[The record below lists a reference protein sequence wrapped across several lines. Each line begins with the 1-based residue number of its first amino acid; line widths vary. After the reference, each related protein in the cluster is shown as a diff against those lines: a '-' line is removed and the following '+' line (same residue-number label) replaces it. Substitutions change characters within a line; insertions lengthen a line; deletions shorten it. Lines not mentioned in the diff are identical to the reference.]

1 MTGTG
6 TQTDPY
12 IVSEYADFIEAIQ
25 TSDVYVKCADNT
37 VWDFNEIAPTGLK
50 DVINVNCSEIN
61 GNNAVLINIT
71 IDTARDVFDF
81 NVATTIKNLNFL
93 NFYLVRKTE
102 NYPALFWCGSS
113 NVDFVNCKISGMLQ
127 DNTYL
132 FGKST
137 SSRNVK
143 FRESS
148 INLRLNNGGLGYYN
162 GSDPVE
168 SEYAGEYINTIVELS
183 GQHGSTRT
191 NPAMYLDNS
200 TVTGN
205 CAFLNNTLPIAGINS
220 AVDIKLP
227 DTQYVSRAYAGW
239 SNYLSVSKIVVN
251 TDKAVIYDS
260 DAGYYIKANTEQIK
274 NAEYLLSKGF
284 PIGVE

>member
-1 MTGTG
+1 MAVKTWEEF
-6 TQTDPY
+6 
-12 IVSEYADFIEAIQ
+12 VEAVAVENAVVEIENSA
-25 TSDVYVKCADNT
+25 YF
-37 VWDFNEIAPTGLK
+37 DFNEIAPTGLT
-50 DVINVNCSEIN
+50 DVINVNCREIN
-61 GNNAVLINIT
+61 GNNAVLKNIT
-71 IDTARDVFDF
+71 IDTARDVFNF
-81 NVATTIKNLNFL
+81 NVATTIKDLYFFNFK
-93 NFYLVRKTE
+93 LVRKTE

-162 GSDPVE
+162 GNDPVE
-168 SEYAGEYINTIVELS
+168 KEYAGEYINTIVELS

-205 CAFLNNTLPIAGINS
+205 CAFLNTLSIAGINS
-220 AVDIKLP
+220 VVDIKLP
-227 DTQYVSRAYAGW
+227 DTQYVSRVSAGW

-260 DAGYYIKANTEQIK
+260 DAGYYINANTEQIDDD
-274 NAEYLLSKGF
+274 EYLLSKGF
-284 PIGVE
+284 PIGVK